1 MKRLMLAISFVALAV
16 APIAEAA
23 QSTRRAGVSST
34 THRRPHFGHRR
45 FRSSF
50 GWGWGWGYSPYW
62 YSPYHPYGGYYG
74 GYYGY
79 GGYGYGRLVSRNWA
93 VVDTDV
99 SPESSRVYLD
109 GQYVGTADDF
119 DGYPDYLYLRSG
131 RYRLEFRLEGYES
144 RTITVDARPG
154 VKLDVGER
162 LGKIPGAP
170 RYGSYD
176 DPEPRGGVRRFWGK
190 RRDVT
195 EQITDEDEI
204 YGRDRRYR
212 ERPRDWDDE
221 DRAERYADERDR
233 RLEVERDRD
242 RVEEPSRREE
252 WRGRSSVE
260 RGEARLRIDVAPS
273 DAAVYVDDRFMGT
286 AQSLE
291 AEGIPVSAGR
301 HTIVVSRPGYRDRR
315 VEVNVSRGETE
326 RVEISLER

>member
-1 MKRLMLAISFVALAV
+1 MKRLTLAFALTLAAMAA
-16 APIAEAA
+16 APIAQAA
-23 QSTRRAGVSST
+23 ETTRRSGVGRAA
-34 THRRPHFGHRR
+34 HRRPWYGYHRY
-45 FRSSF
+45 RSPF
-50 GWGWGWGYSPYW
+50 GWGWGWGYSPYG
-62 YSPYHPYGGYYG
+62 YGPYDPYYPYGGH
-74 GYYGY
+74 
-79 GGYGYGRLVSRNWA
+79 YGYGRVVSRNWA

-99 SPESSRVYLD
+99 SPERARVYLD
-109 GQYVGTADDF
+109 GQYVGSADDF

-195 EQITDEDEI
+195 EQITDDDEI

-212 ERPRDWDDE
+212 ERPRDWDDG
-221 DRAERYADERDR
+221 DRAERYADDRDR

-252 WRGRSSVE
+252 WRGRSGAE
-260 RGEARLRIDVAPS
+260 RGEARLRIDVAPA

-301 HTIVVSRPGYRDRR
+301 HTVVVSRPGYRDRR
-315 VEVNVSRGETE
+315 VEVTVSRGETE
-326 RVEISLER
+326 RVEINLER

>member
-23 QSTRRAGVSST
+23 QSTRRSGVSST

-50 GWGWGWGYSPYW
+50 GWGWGWGWGWGYSPYW
-62 YSPYHPYGGYYG
+62 YGPYHPYGGYYG
-74 GYYGY
+74 GY
-79 GGYGYGRLVSRNWA
+79 GYGRVVSRNWA

-99 SPESSRVYLD
+99 SPESARVYLD
-109 GQYVGTADDF
+109 GQYVGSADDF

-131 RYRLEFRLEGYES
+131 RYRLEFRLDGYET
-144 RTITVDARPG
+144 RTISVDARPG
-154 VKLDVGER
+154 VKLDVGEK
-162 LGKIPGAP
+162 LAKIPGAP

-176 DPEPRGGVRRFWGK
+176 DPDSGGAVRRFWGK

-204 YGRDRRYR
+204 YGGERRYR
-212 ERPRDWDDE
+212 ERPRDWDE
-221 DRAERYADERDR
+221 GDRSDRYADDRERRMEAERD
-233 RLEVERDRD
+233 RDRD
-242 RVEEPSRREE
+242 RVEEPRRED
-252 WRGRSSVE
+252 WRGRAGAE
-260 RGEARLRIDVAPS
+260 RGEAHLRLDVSPP

-291 AEGIPVSAGR
+291 ADGIPVSAGR
-301 HTIVVSRPGYRDRR
+301 HRVTVARPGYRDRQ
-315 VEVNVSRGETE
+315 VEVNLTRGETE
-326 RVEISLER
+326 RVEINLEK